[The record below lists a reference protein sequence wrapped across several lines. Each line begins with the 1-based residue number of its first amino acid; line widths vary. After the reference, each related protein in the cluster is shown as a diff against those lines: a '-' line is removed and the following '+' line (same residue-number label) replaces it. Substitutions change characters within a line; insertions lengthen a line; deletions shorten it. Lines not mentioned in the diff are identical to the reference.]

1 MYESK
6 IELCN
11 LTRVFLGVYVK
22 CSSREGIKLI
32 DACSD
37 PVLTINIIQGYIS
50 PSMKVK
56 VRAVICNRTTRDR
69 VTLGMAFNLN
79 IAGQLPSHFTIFI
92 VNDEVGAFRHDK

>member
-37 PVLTINIIQGYIS
+37 PVLTINNSRLHFPLDEGEG
-50 PSMKVK
+50 K
-56 VRAVICNRTTRDR
+56 
-69 VTLGMAFNLN
+69 G
-79 IAGQLPSHFTIFI
+79 SHM
-92 VNDEVGAFRHDK
+92 